1 MATYDLAKK
10 YSPKVD
16 EKFSRE
22 ALLNLVTNKDYE
34 WNGVNT
40 VYVYSIPV
48 VDAHNYKRSGANR
61 YGTPDELGNS
71 TQQMTIRRDRG
82 WTFTIDKLNKN
93 QSMMVEDAGKA
104 VSRQMSLKTIPE
116 VDTYTFGQI
125 AANAATYDSTAATK
139 SNAYELFLK
148 AQEALGDANV
158 PDAGRVALV
167 SYKFAGLL
175 KQDAAFM
182 RDCDVAQNMQIKGM
196 LGEVDGCKIV
206 KVPSSRLP
214 KGCNFI
220 LCHPIATVAPTVLSE
235 FKIHTDPQGISGWL
249 CEGRFSYD
257 AFVLDNKKDAI
268 YYCGPF
274 GATEQSIALA
284 AGENYV
290 VEAFNAKSG
299 GTITASPASSAP
311 ITASVSGNAVT
322 LTGKASGTAGT
333 YDVTISDGTSST
345 VVSVKYVG

>member
-1 MATYDLAKK
+1 MATYDLAQK

-34 WNGVNT
+34 WNGVDT

-71 TQQMTIRRDRG
+71 TQRMTIRRDRG

-125 AANAATYDSTAATK
+125 AANAAAYDSTAATK

-158 PDAGRVALV
+158 PKL
-167 SYKFAGLL
+167 
-175 KQDAAFM
+175 
-182 RDCDVAQNMQIKGM
+182 NW
-196 LGEVDGCKIV
+196 
-206 KVPSSRLP
+206 
-214 KGCNFI
+214 
-220 LCHPIATVAPTVLSE
+220 ATV
-235 FKIHTDPQGISGWL
+235 Q
-249 CEGRFSYD
+249 
-257 AFVLDNKKDAI
+257 
-268 YYCGPF
+268 
-274 GATEQSIALA
+274 
-284 AGENYV
+284 
-290 VEAFNAKSG
+290 
-299 GTITASPASSAP
+299 
-311 ITASVSGNAVT
+311 
-322 LTGKASGTAGT
+322 
-333 YDVTISDGTSST
+333 
-345 VVSVKYVG
+345 

>member
-1 MATYDLAKK
+1 MD
-10 YSPKVD
+10 
-16 EKFSRE
+16 
-22 ALLNLVTNKDYE
+22 N
-34 WNGVNT
+34 
-40 VYVYSIPV
+40 
-48 VDAHNYKRSGANR
+48 HNYNRFGANR

-71 TQQMTIRRDRG
+71 TQQMTIRRDRS

-125 AANAATYDSTAATK
+125 AANAATYDSTNATK

-148 AQEALGDANV
+148 AQETLGDANV

-175 KQDAAFM
+175 KQDASFM

-214 KGCNFI
+214 KGCQFI
-220 LCHPIATVAPTVLSE
+220 LCHPIATVAPSVLSE

-249 CEGRFSYD
+249 CEGRD
-257 AFVLDNKKDAI
+257 
-268 YYCGPF
+268 YCP
-274 GATEQSIALA
+274 
-284 AGENYV
+284 YV
-290 VEAFNAKSG
+290 A
-299 GTITASPASSAP
+299 
-311 ITASVSGNAVT
+311 
-322 LTGKASGTAGT
+322 
-333 YDVTISDGTSST
+333 
-345 VVSVKYVG
+345 